1 MPGSLDT
8 VLNDLAGKF
17 TKYAG
22 DYGVVTRFL
31 SRIQN
36 GIPGI
41 AIISALISDIRANG
55 GYVDIHG
62 GVNVSF
68 DAQAA
73 ELMGVAVFDGRTLGI
88 SRQIYWPRRLCFRS
102 KSLGFCGSM
111 NLCANKKECG
121 GRIGHFLPANGLRR
135 DRCHIIGVLH

>member
-1 MPGSLDT
+1 MPSSLDT
-8 VLNDLAGKF
+8 VLNDLAKKF

-68 DAQAA
+68 EAQAA
-73 ELMGVAVFDGRTLGI
+73 ELMGVGAGASIGDDQFKITLD
-88 SRQIYWPRRLCFRS
+88 L
-102 KSLGFCGSM
+102 L
-111 NLCANKKECG
+111 L
-121 GRIGHFLPANGLRR
+121 NGTNFGELR
-135 DRCHIIGVLH
+135 